1 MLPVSTAA
9 SPNGTHVFLFI
20 RFPFLLLESI
30 YETPRIIGFA
40 VLNAFEESDF
50 GRRVYRGFEPL
61 PQYTF

>member
-9 SPNGTHVFLFI
+9 SPSGTHVFLFI

-30 YETPRIIGFA
+30 YETPRINGFA

-50 GRRVYRGFEPL
+50 VSIS
-61 PQYTF
+61 